1 MSNEAKHA
9 SVTVAKFAAVIAAL
23 GLLWRIGEH
32 VATVAAKF
40 GTVTESV
47 KGIGEKL
54 DTHIRQTEDFRKNVE
69 ERLRKIE
76 GKVGIVMN
84 METE

>member
-1 MSNEAKHA
+1 MSDEAKHA
-9 SVTVAKFAAVIAAL
+9 GLTVAKVGAVIAAL
-23 GLLWRIGEH
+23 GLLWRIAEN
-32 VATVAAKF
+32 VATVASKF

-47 KGIGEKL
+47 RGIGEKL

-76 GKVGIVMN
+76 GKVGIVMHLD
-84 METE
+84 TE

>member
-1 MSNEAKHA
+1 MSHEAKHA
-9 SVTVAKFAAVIAAL
+9 GVTVAKVGAVIAAL

-32 VATVAAKF
+32 VATVASKF

-47 KGIGEKL
+47 RGIGEKL

-84 METE
+84 LDTE

>member
-1 MSNEAKHA
+1 MSDEAKHA
-9 SVTVAKFAAVIAAL
+9 SLTVAKVGAVIAAL

-84 METE
+84 LDTE

>member
-1 MSNEAKHA
+1 MSDEAKHA
-9 SVTVAKFAAVIAAL
+9 GVTVAKVGAVIAAL

-47 KGIGEKL
+47 KGIGEKTFL
-54 DTHIRQTEDFRKNVE
+54 KMKPQLT
-69 ERLRKIE
+69 
-76 GKVGIVMN
+76 VGAPKADQS
-84 METE
+84 

>member
-1 MSNEAKHA
+1 MSDASKHA
-9 SVTVAKFAAVIAAL
+9 SLTVAKIGAVLAAL
-23 GLLWRIGEH
+23 GLLYRIAEH

-47 KGIGEKL
+47 RGIGEKL
-54 DTHIRQTEDFRKNVE
+54 DTHIRQTEDFRQSVE

-76 GKVGIVMN
+76 GKVGIAMN
-84 METE
+84 MEAE